1 MFDFRNQTVL
11 KKGGIRHSPDTVL
24 KTQTLSTPPTSHQ
37 IQSPHLRH

>member
-24 KTQTLSTPPTSHQ
+24 KTQTAQIPLTSHQ
-37 IQSPHLRH
+37 IQSLHLKH